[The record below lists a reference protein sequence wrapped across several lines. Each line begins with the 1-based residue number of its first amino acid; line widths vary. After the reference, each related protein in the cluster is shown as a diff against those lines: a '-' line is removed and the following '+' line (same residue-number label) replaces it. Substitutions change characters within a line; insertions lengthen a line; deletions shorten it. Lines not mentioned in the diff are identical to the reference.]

1 LSATGL
7 NVWNYLNAMPVASPL
22 ENIQFVK
29 EFQQAEVYT
38 HARSLSE
45 KSFFS

>member
-1 LSATGL
+1 L

-38 HARSLSE
+38 HASWSRGVKISQ
-45 KSFFS
+45 FDC